1 MVNIS
6 VKNVTKIFKS
16 KNNNVIA
23 LDNINLKIESGEAFG
38 IVGPSGAGKTT
49 LMRIIAGLDVPTS
62 GEVLFDEKVVSKDG
76 KILVPPEKRNI
87 GMVFQNWAL
96 YPNLTAFENI
106 AFPLRNQKLPE
117 DEIRRKVQEIA
128 EILGIS
134 HVLSHYPRELSGGQQ
149 QRVAIARALVKS
161 PSILVLDEPFSNLDT
176 ALRDSA
182 RALVK
187 KLQEKFK
194 VTTLIVSHD
203 PADIFSIASRAAV
216 LVNGKIEQLGSP
228 IEIYNNPVSLQV
240 AKLVGEIVTGK
251 GVVTSVDGKKV
262 IKCGNLI
269 FQPVLENSINES
281 EEVEFGLRPEDVKI
295 AKDSKLEGFELAGKV
310 VVKVSSYS
318 GGVFKI
324 VVSPLEN
331 EEIELYA
338 LSDMPMKE
346 GEVVNLFYRKEKIK
360 VFLKNYYLKKTELQ
374 S

>member
-1 MVNIS
+1 MVKIS
-6 VKNVTKIFKS
+6 VKNVTKTFKS
-16 KNNNVIA
+16 KNKNVVA
-23 LDNINLKIESGEAFG
+23 LDNINLEIESGDAFG

-62 GEVLFDEKVVSKDG
+62 GEVLFNENVVSKDG
-76 KILVPPEKRNI
+76 KILIPPEKRNI

-106 AFPLRNQKLPE
+106 AFPLQSQKLPE
-117 DEIRRKVQEIA
+117 GQIRQKVQEIA
-128 EILGIS
+128 EILGIT
-134 HVLSHYPRELSGGQQ
+134 HVLSHYPREISGGQQ
-149 QRVAIARALVKS
+149 QRVALARALVKS
-161 PSILVLDEPFSNLDT
+161 PSILVLDEPFSNLD
-176 ALRDSA
+176 APIRDSA

-187 KLQEKFK
+187 KLQEKFN

-203 PADIFSIASRAAV
+203 PADIFAIASRAAV
-216 LVNGKIEQLGSP
+216 LVNGKIDQIGSP

-269 FQPVLENSINES
+269 FQAFMESSINDS
-281 EEVEFGLRPEDVKI
+281 DEVEFGLRPEDVKI
-295 AKDSKLEGFELAGKV
+295 AKDNKLEGFELAGKV

-318 GGVFKI
+318 GGAFKI
-324 VVSPLEN
+324 IVSPLEN

-338 LSDMPMKE
+338 LSDTPMKV

-360 VFLKNYYLKKTELQ
+360 VFLKNHYLKKSEIG

>member
-1 MVNIS
+1 MVNIT
-6 VKNVTKIFKS
+6 VRNVTKIFKS
-16 KNNNVIA
+16 RNKTVVALNNV
-23 LDNINLKIESGEAFG
+23 NLEVKSGEAFG

-49 LMRIIAGLDVPTS
+49 LMRIIAGLEVPTS
-62 GEVLFDEKVVSKDG
+62 GEVLFDDKVVSKDG
-76 KILVPPEKRNI
+76 KIIVPPEKRNI

-117 DEIRRKVQEIA
+117 DEIKQKVQEIA

-161 PSILVLDEPFSNLDT
+161 PGILILDEPFSNLD
-176 ALRDSA
+176 ANLRDSA

-187 KLQEKFK
+187 RLQEKFN

-216 LVNGKIEQLGSP
+216 LVDGKIEQLGSP
-228 IEIYNNPVSLQV
+228 IEIYNNPVSLRV
-240 AKLVGEIVTGK
+240 AKLVGEIIAEK
-251 GVVTSVDGKKV
+251 GVVANVNGKKV

-269 FQPVLENSINES
+269 FQPIFDIPANDS

-295 AKDSKLEGFELAGKV
+295 SKDEKLEGFELAGKV

-318 GGVFKI
+318 GGAFRI
-324 VVSPLEN
+324 VVSPIEN

-338 LSDMPMKE
+338 LSEVPMKVKD
-346 GEVVNLFYRKEKIK
+346 VVNLFYRKEKLK
-360 VFLKNYYLKKTELQ
+360 VFPLKQVVEIK

>member
-1 MVNIS
+1 MVKIS
-6 VKNVTKIFKS
+6 VKNVTKMFKS
-16 KNNNVIA
+16 KNKNVIA
-23 LDNINLKIESGEAFG
+23 LDNINLEIESGDAFG

-62 GEVLFDEKVVSKDG
+62 GEVLFNENVVSKDG
-76 KILVPPEKRNI
+76 KILIPPEKRNI

-106 AFPLRNQKLPE
+106 AFPLQSQKLPE
-117 DEIRRKVQEIA
+117 DQIRQKVQEIA
-128 EILGIS
+128 EILGIR
-134 HVLSHYPRELSGGQQ
+134 HVLSHYPREISGGQQ
-149 QRVAIARALVKS
+149 QRVALARALVKS
-161 PSILVLDEPFSNLDT
+161 PSILVLDEPFSNLD
-176 ALRDSA
+176 APIRDSA

-187 KLQEKFK
+187 KLQEKFN

-203 PADIFSIASRAAV
+203 PADIFAIASRAAV
-216 LVNGKIEQLGSP
+216 LVNGKIDQIGSP

-262 IKCGNLI
+262 IKYGNLI
-269 FQPVLENSINES
+269 FQAVVESSINDS

-295 AKDSKLEGFELAGKV
+295 TKDSKLEGFELAGKV
-310 VVKVSSYS
+310 IVKVSSYS
-318 GGVFKI
+318 GGAFKI
-324 VVSPLEN
+324 IISPLEN

-338 LSDMPMKE
+338 LSDMPMKV
-346 GEVVNLFYRKEKIK
+346 GEVVNLFYRKEKFK
-360 VFLKNYYLKKTELQ
+360 VFSKNHYLKKSEIG